1 MPSVSL
7 STWMSEVIARHP
19 QNQHLHN
26 NLHVMKGMYNLLLK
40 SNLKLASPGP
50 DCILACW
57 YVSILNLHNSI
68 GIVFTC
74 HGRGIAQFI
83 MAEFP
88 TQHPAHTQGCTQGS
102 RKGIHSLLSTC
113 DFGALVWTWCSLHW
127 TAGASCL
134 VRQPVVVKGL
144 GRSASIDAV
153 GGGAGSGW

>member
-1 MPSVSL
+1 
-7 STWMSEVIARHP
+7 
-19 QNQHLHN
+19 
-26 NLHVMKGMYNLLLK
+26 
-40 SNLKLASPGP
+40 
-50 DCILACW
+50 
-57 YVSILNLHNSI
+57 
-68 GIVFTC
+68 
-74 HGRGIAQFI
+74 

-88 TQHPAHTQGCTQGS
+88 TQHPAHTQGCTHGS